1 MRKCS
6 LAWLAVAGLVLVA
19 TPVFAQDNLDG
30 SWATAFGI
38 NGTARASF
46 PVIFPPGG
54 EWEVAWMLESDP
66 NALPPT
72 GFKPPANATQ
82 IVFDAEGNLYWHST
96 GFWWNEDF
104 VASVTPDGEPRWVG
118 PPETLGLRLSDIS
131 PVVGQD
137 AVYQIGM
144 FDPNEFVD
152 DGGPCWGF
160 TSGQR
165 VFALSKVDGSVIW
178 RTTLDNE
185 PDCPEPLANNA
196 QPNPALYNGRLYV
209 MGLPSQGRGV
219 ALYQM
224 DAATGAILGNNLI
237 PEIQHKMCGNTVL
250 LPDKFGPGIHGLYT
264 LMWGAFETQAPQIM
278 AVAVDTVGNTAW
290 YVWSSSSVVGS
301 GYEIG
306 GLGWWSFAH
315 VIYNETYDRIYTY
328 TEDNSFGY
336 DFFSFDPL
344 IGDDLKWWGDSGGW
358 WMNKGWYQTGALDF
372 DDTRALTGS
381 NDGGFAF
388 FSDDGTGNVQF
399 TESIHHLVWD
409 RPRQF
414 VQLLYDAETESTVA
428 VTASSGIGTGMTHV
442 VMIDL
447 DDREPPAEDGPMY
460 IDEIEVYQGPD
471 INNLTLVWSDDF
483 EAYPEGE
490 LPPPWVSLYGY
501 EQSAPVVVEDPTGE
515 GQGKVLELDPIAPP
529 DPDDPNN
536 VWGHGAYHPFAQ
548 TVGNVVVTKYKQW
561 MQDTSEVYEVMW
573 GQDESDYT
581 RGFAYG
587 NDWDSRRCTLEWLES
602 WNQPNYQVDQRW
614 EDVVYTYDTPGQ
626 TSAVKMADRAE
637 VVSSWIDPD
646 TGHLYDFAPANSAAG
661 FGVTMWHDVISD
673 NFPRVRVNHL
683 QDVRWGWLD
692 LNTLGGPLVGPD
704 GKIYYFESHQS
715 GWDPPN
721 EHPGWLF
728 ALQPKSQCVGDVDG
742 DGDTDLAD
750 LAGLLGGY
758 DTSEGEPGYNP
769 NADFDG
775 DGDIDLSDLAHLLG
789 DYGCGTD
796 G

>member
-6 LAWLAVAGLVLVA
+6 LAWLAVAGVVLVA
-19 TPVFAQDNLDG
+19 APLFAQDNLDG

-388 FSDDGTGNVQF
+388 FSDDGAGNVQF

-447 DDREPPAEDGPMY
+447 DDREPPAEDGPTY

-471 INNLTLVWSDDF
+471 VDHLTLVWSDDF

-561 MQDTSEVYEVMW
+561 MQDSSEVYEVMW
-573 GQDESDYT
+573 GRDESDYT
-581 RGFAYG
+581 RGYAYG
-587 NDWDSRRCTLEWLES
+587 NDWDSRRCAIDWLGD
-602 WNQPNYQVDQRW
+602 WDQPNYQVDQRW
-614 EDVVYTYDTPGQ
+614 EDVLYTYDF
-626 TSAVKMADRAE
+626 SAGTASVTMADRAAVTYPWSGE
-637 VVSSWIDPD
+637 
-646 TGHLYDFAPANSAAG
+646 TFAPTNSAAG
-661 FGVTMWHDVISD
+661 FGVTMWHGDISD

-742 DGDTDLAD
+742 DGDTDLSD

-758 DTSEGEPGYNP
+758 GTSEGEPGYNP